1 MLDRVLNLLS
11 IKTWKLQGYDTFAG
25 EWYPLPGRYFSE
37 KAAQRAARRELK
49 KLEKM
54 QPSRYSGGQ
63 RPGGI
68 QDRVYIVGPDGLVV
82 RYLPEE

>member
-1 MLDRVLNLLS
+1 MLDRIRNLLS
-11 IKTWKLQGYDTFAG
+11 VKIWRLQGYDIFAG
-25 EWYPLPGRYFSE
+25 EWHPLPGRYFSE
-37 KAAQRAARRELK
+37 KAAQRAARQELK

-54 QPSRYSGGQ
+54 QPSRYSSGQ
-63 RPGGI
+63 KLGGI